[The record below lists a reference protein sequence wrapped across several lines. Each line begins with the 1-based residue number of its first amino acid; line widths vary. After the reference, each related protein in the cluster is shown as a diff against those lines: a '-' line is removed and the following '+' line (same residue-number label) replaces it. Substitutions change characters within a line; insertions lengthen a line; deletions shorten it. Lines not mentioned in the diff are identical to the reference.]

1 MRTFAS
7 GVGCALVV
15 LVMSC
20 ALLFGQGTAG
30 NGSVTG
36 RVTDSSGAV
45 IGGASVTLTD
55 TTTNIGQTIETNAV
69 GLYVFNNVK
78 PGIYDLAVT
87 SPGFRTALLSK
98 REITVGSTLTLD
110 VSLEVGATTETLEV
124 IATAEAEL

>member
-1 MRTFAS
+1 MRTFA
-7 GVGCALVV
+7 VRVWCAL
-15 LVMSC
+15 
-20 ALLFGQGTAG
+20 ALFVFFTAALFGQSTAG

-69 GLYVFNNVK
+69 GLYLFNNLK
-78 PGIYDLAVT
+78 PGIYDLAV
-87 SPGFRTALLSK
+87 SAPGFRKALLSK

-124 IATAEAEL
+124 V